1 MAREEHDAKMH
12 PRCPPLGG
20 EVPFR
25 HCRTLNRGVPCQR
38 ILGCWEGTIDV
49 LAFLRGNYTL
59 EELEPV
65 FHPTPSRLEILFD
78 TVDRVRRERGEAG

>member
-1 MAREEHDAKMH
+1 MPRGEHDALMH

-25 HCRTLNRGVPCQR
+25 HCRTVNLGLPCQR
-38 ILGCWEGTIDV
+38 LLGCWQDRLDV
-49 LAFLRGNYTL
+49 LGFLRENYTL

-65 FHPTPSRLEILFD
+65 FQPQKSRLEVMLEA
-78 TVDRVRRERGEAG
+78 VAKVKGEQE